1 MTRAWIVIVVAAC
14 GDGSSGHDTTAD
26 ASPVVDAAIDAP
38 PTSLLG
44 DATAIDTACPKG
56 APAGATCKQLTITS
70 CPGIE
75 TESIDA
81 IIAIA
86 PATGTTKGTVVHF
99 SGSGGEG
106 FQIGGFTAYQAAGF
120 VNVFV
125 SWHVDWETTLTAG
138 IKAAGCRPSTALHW
152 IFDNIHAAD
161 RTKAFCGEGF
171 SAGSAQLGY
180 ALAHYGMGDY
190 LDYVNELSGPPF
202 ARIDLGCDGDA
213 PATATVCGATVTM
226 RLPPSLDRWE
236 TIVAPNSCGMTN
248 VPAAELAR
256 WNADSIAVGG
266 VYDYP
271 NTSVS
276 FFDCTNGATTVTAMA
291 QIYEQL
297 VTGATYHCYS
307 AADSCSGENLGTGS
321 QDATNALLAGCVPRH

>member
-1 MTRAWIVIVVAAC
+1 MSRTWILLAVAAC
-14 GDGSSGHDTTAD
+14 GGSSSSNDSSID
-26 ASPVVDAAIDAP
+26 APGAPMIDAPAIDAP
-38 PTSLLG
+38 AQLSSLG
-44 DATAIDTACPKG
+44 TATAVDATCPKG
-56 APAGATCKQLTITS
+56 APPGATCKQLTITS
-70 CPGIE
+70 CPGIA

-81 IIAIA
+81 VVAIA
-86 PATGTTKGTVVHF
+86 PATGTAKGTVVHF

-125 SWHVDWETTLTAG
+125 AWRVDWETTLTAG
-138 IKAAGCRPSTALHW
+138 IKAAGCRPSTALKW
-152 IFDNIHAAD
+152 IFDNVQAAD

-171 SAGSAQLGY
+171 SGGSGQLGY
-180 ALAHYGMGDY
+180 ALAHYGMADY

-226 RLPPSLDRWE
+226 KLPASLNTWE
-236 TIVAPNSCGMTN
+236 RIATPNSCGMTN

-256 WNADSIAVGG
+256 WNADSIAG
-266 VYDYP
+266 
-271 NTSVS
+271 
-276 FFDCTNGATTVTAMA
+276 MA

-307 AADSCSGENLGTGS
+307 AADMCSGEGLGTGN